1 MRSPERS
8 CRPAPISPSTSVSIS
23 NCTTASA
30 TLRRKSPSP
39 ALASSSASGNVSSVI
54 GSSWHRGE
62 ASQLHLNQ
70 PIRWPPPP
78 TPSSLE
84 IFHHDRGRYRLVRRR
99 SQDRAEEQDH
109 PSLGQTRHAT
119 GRANRSAYR

>member
-78 TPSSLE
+78 TPSSLA
-84 IFHHDRGRYRLVRRR
+84 IFHHDRGRYR
-99 SQDRAEEQDH
+99 RAFGSRGPEAV
-109 PSLGQTRHAT
+109 TRHLLCWFH
-119 GRANRSAYR
+119 SIVL